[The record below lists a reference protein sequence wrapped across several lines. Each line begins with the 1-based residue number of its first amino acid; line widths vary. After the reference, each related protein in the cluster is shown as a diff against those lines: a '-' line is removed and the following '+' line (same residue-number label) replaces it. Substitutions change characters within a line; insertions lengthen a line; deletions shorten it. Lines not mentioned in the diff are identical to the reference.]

1 MGADPRAKLLDLRR
15 VLAGLPASVVAFS
28 GGADSA
34 FLAAVGREVMGRRLV
49 AAIADSPSL
58 PRRELRSAVSFAER
72 HGIEL
77 QVIQTDELED
87 PRYQRNDLDRCGFC
101 KGALIDAVSS
111 RRELAARTLL
121 LGVNADDLGDHRPGQ
136 AIARAR
142 GARFPLVEAGL
153 SKDEVRSLSRELGL
167 ETWDKPAAACLASR
181 IAYGVP
187 VTRERL
193 ARIERAEEVLH
204 DLGLPGDVRVRDQGA
219 DLARIEVDP
228 ERFDRLLSRKDEV
241 VAGLR
246 DAGFRYVTLD
256 LEGFR
261 SGSHN
266 LAFIP
271 LGRPGSAPR
280 ISRGTSTRPVDPGI
294 PRTG

>member
-1 MGADPRAKLLDLRR
+1 MGSHLDAKLQDLRR
-15 VLAGLPASVVAFS
+15 VLTGLPASVVAFS

-34 FLAAVGREVMGRRLV
+34 LLAAVGREVMGRRLV

-58 PRRELRSAVSFAER
+58 PKREMRSAVAFAER

-77 QVIQTDELED
+77 HVVPTSELED
-87 PRYQRNDLDRCGFC
+87 PHYQRNDLDRCGFC
-101 KGALIDAVSS
+101 KGALVDALMA
-111 RRELAARTLL
+111 RPELATRTLL
-121 LGVNADDLGDHRPGQ
+121 LGVNADDLYDHRPGQ
-136 AIARAR
+136 TIARAR
-142 GARFPLVEAGL
+142 GARFPLAEVGL
-153 SKDEVRSLSRELGL
+153 SKDEVRTLSKDLGL

-193 ARIERAEEVLH
+193 ARIERAEDVLRE
-204 DLGLPGDVRVRDQGA
+204 LGLAGDVRVRDQGA
-219 DLARIEVDP
+219 DLARIEVHP
-228 ERFDRLLSRKDEV
+228 ERFVHLLARRDEV

-246 DAGFRYVTLD
+246 EAGFRYITLD

-266 LAFIP
+266 LALIP
-271 LGRPGSAPR
+271 LGGLGS
-280 ISRGTSTRPVDPGI
+280 G
-294 PRTG
+294 RTE

>member
-1 MGADPRAKLLDLRR
+1 MGSDHHTKLKDLRR
-15 VLAGLPASVVAFS
+15 ALAELPASTVAFS

-34 FLAAVGREVMGRRLV
+34 LLAAVGRRVMGDRVV

-58 PRRELRSAVSFAER
+58 PRRELRSAVEFAER
-72 HGIEL
+72 HAIDL
-77 QVIQTDELED
+77 HVIQTTELED
-87 PRYQRNDLDRCGFC
+87 PRYQRNGLDRCGFC
-101 KGALIDAVSS
+101 KGALVDALLAQP
-111 RRELAARTLL
+111 ELAARTLL
-121 LGVNADDLGDHRPGQ
+121 LGVNADDLHDHRPGQ
-136 AIARAR
+136 TIAQAR
-142 GARFPLVEAGL
+142 GARFPLAEVGL
-153 SKDEVRSLSRELGL
+153 SKDEVRILSKGLGL

-193 ARIERAEEVLH
+193 ARIERAEEVLLE
-204 DLGLPGDVRVRDQGA
+204 LGFTGDVRVRDQGA

-228 ERFDRLLSRKDEV
+228 ERFDHLLARKDEV

-246 DAGFRYVTLD
+246 EAGFRYVTLD

-266 LAFIP
+266 LALIP
-271 LGRPGSAPR
+271 LGGLGSRPPR
-280 ISRGTSTRPVDPGI
+280 
-294 PRTG
+294 